1 MPIQQ
6 RAFSL
11 AGKHVT
17 PFIDEKDVSQQR
29 QFVLRPLKSTIASSG
44 RIWGLNTSHR
54 VKHARLGH
62 VRKRLVW
69 KQMCALE

>member
-29 QFVLRPLKSTIASSG
+29 GFELRPLKGTIASSG
-44 RIWGLNTSHR
+44 RIWCLNAAYR
-54 VKHARLGH
+54 D
-62 VRKRLVW
+62 
-69 KQMCALE
+69 